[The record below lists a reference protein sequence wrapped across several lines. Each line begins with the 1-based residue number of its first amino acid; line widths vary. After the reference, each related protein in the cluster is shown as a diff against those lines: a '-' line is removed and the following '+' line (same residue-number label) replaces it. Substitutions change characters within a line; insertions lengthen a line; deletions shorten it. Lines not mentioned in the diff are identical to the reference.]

1 MCSFCQGGENRSKK
15 IQKLMLQPILK
26 VMDLSSCP
34 SRAPKFGF
42 VNVRTRKKKKSKP
55 LIKSNF
61 LSITLVWIF

>member
-42 VNVRTRKKKKSKP
+42 VNVRTRKKKK
-55 LIKSNF
+55 NQNR
-61 LSITLVWIF
+61 LSSQISCQ